1 MGTAG
6 CGVFNWTN
14 STDYPDTEQVNVSWT
29 GGIDDMPP
37 CSGLGSFSR
46 IMDRDTGDLT
56 VVANNVC
63 IGVNRA
69 EVSYRQPFGGRCI
82 NLTPAGMVALI
93 GMLCIA
99 GTGRIAKKGGMS

>member
-1 MGTAG
+1 MA
-6 CGVFNWTN
+6 
-14 STDYPDTEQVNVSWT
+14 YPDTGQVNLSWT
-29 GGIDDMPP
+29 GGIGDLSP

-46 IMDRDTGDLT
+46 IMDRDTTETLT
-56 VVANNVC
+56 VVANDVC
-63 IGVNRA
+63 MGVNRA